1 MGQLIKMFDDELKE
15 FARLLAERKGYIKP
29 PVPTDILEVKCHEEV
44 QEGSSQKGEEA

>member
-44 QEGSSQKGEEA
+44 QEVHTEESKEA